1 LPRVR
6 QLGCFAVL
14 AVLAGGVA
22 GCGGSSNGDGPAPT
36 PVLGVKGKERRAAPS
51 LGFPGFATKN
61 TTRVGGADP
70 VADAA
75 AVALAV
81 FPPGRNAPR
90 PDAVALADARD
101 WRPATA
107 AAALMGAP
115 VRAPLLLSTGDAMP
129 RASQEALKR
138 LRPKGSEAA
147 GGGEVI
153 AVGRTPKLGG
163 RKVTRI
169 APKQPGPYE
178 LAAAVDRFLT
188 TAKGKPSDAVMVVSA
203 DEASFGVPAAGYAAK
218 TGVPVLFVK
227 RDSVPEAT
235 RRALLTHA
243 RPRIYVLGP
252 PSSVGPQAIDALKKT
267 GTVVRIGADKPVENA
282 IAFARYTD
290 GTFGWGVIDPG
301 HGFVFTSARRP
312 LDGPAAAALAASGTY
327 GPIMLLEKANVLP
340 KAVREYLLDIRPGY
354 RKDPVRGV
362 YNRGWMIGDR
372 SASSQGVQSQIDD
385 LLEIQRVRTTP

>member
-1 LPRVR
+1 V
-6 QLGCFAVL
+6 GCFAVL
-14 AVLAGGVA
+14 AMLAGGVA
-22 GCGGSSNGDGPAPT
+22 GCGGGSSNEDGPAPT
-36 PVLGVKGKERRAAPS
+36 PVLGVRGKERKAAPS

-81 FPPGRNAPR
+81 FPPGREAPR
-90 PDAVALADARD
+90 PPAVALADARD

-107 AAALMGAP
+107 AAALMAAP
-115 VRAPLLLSTGDAMP
+115 VRAPLLLSTGDEMP
-129 RASQEALKR
+129 RASQEALRR
-138 LRPKGSEAA
+138 LRPRGSEPA

-153 AVGRTPKLGG
+153 AVGETPRLGG

-169 APKQPGPYE
+169 SPRQPGPFE

-188 TAKGKPSDAVMVVSA
+188 AAKGKPSEAVMIVSA

-218 TGVPVLFVK
+218 SGTPVLFVN

-252 PSSVGPQAIDALKKT
+252 PSTVGDKAIDELKKT
-267 GTVVRIGADKPVENA
+267 GTVVRIGARDPVENA
-282 IAFARYTD
+282 IEFARYTD

-312 LDGPAAAALAASGTY
+312 LDGPAAAALAGSGTY
-327 GPIMLLEKANVLP
+327 GPIMLLERAGQLP
-340 KAVREYLLDIRPGY
+340 RAVREYLLDIKPGY

-362 YNRGWMIGDR
+362 YNRGWLIGDR
-372 SASSQGVQSQIDD
+372 TAVSQGVQSEIDD
-385 LLEIQRVRTTP
+385 LLEITRVRTTP